1 MNKQYI
7 SKERKQYL
15 KNIKH
20 KQYRILFTQ
29 IAILIG
35 FLAIWEVLANLKII
49 DSFIMSQPSR
59 IWSTFINLNANNL
72 IKHIGVTVY
81 ETVIG
86 FLLGTGLGIVISII
100 LWWSEFLSKVS
111 EPYLVVLN
119 SLPKVA
125 LRTNYNYMGRSR
137 NTSYNCNGNC
147 NCNGGLIAIND
158 EVSSKVQEIRKNKE
172 ILDRDMVTGFFK
184 QIKNNKI
191 IANPIKLKI
200 DRCPIVMQEQEKKD
214 FIEQMIYYRKLR
226 GYTQKQV
233 GQAIKVT
240 EDTYRDYEKRNI
252 DLKDIDKIKKII
264 KFLKFEEE
272 PQFSEY
278 VKFLMSSPEKKLQ
291 KYLNKNNI
299 SKNRFSRIS
308 GVNRRTMIDWFNG
321 NKSISEESY
330 KKIKKAIIKIE
341 NDKSN
346 NFEIE

>member
-125 LRTNYNYMGRSR
+125 LRTNHNYMGRSR

-147 NCNGGLIAIND
+147 NIINCNNL
-158 EVSSKVQEIRKNKE
+158 RKFKW
-172 ILDRDMVTGFFK
+172 FFK
-184 QIKNNKI
+184 NRQRSYKNGKNLQSKKN
-191 IANPIKLKI
+191 ANI
-200 DRCPIVMQEQEKKD
+200 
-214 FIEQMIYYRKLR
+214 
-226 GYTQKQV
+226 
-233 GQAIKVT
+233 
-240 EDTYRDYEKRNI
+240 
-252 DLKDIDKIKKII
+252 
-264 KFLKFEEE
+264 
-272 PQFSEY
+272 
-278 VKFLMSSPEKKLQ
+278 
-291 KYLNKNNI
+291 NKNYYTSQSLYFYKFTK
-299 SKNRFSRIS
+299 SKYWTFFSR
-308 GVNRRTMIDWFNG
+308 G
-321 NKSISEESY
+321 NIGRIFSIKSRIAG
-330 KKIKKAIIKIE
+330 I
-341 NDKSN
+341 
-346 NFEIE
+346 